1 MLLHLILAG
10 IWVDRLP
17 KAEWLQEMERRAR
30 DSASESPG
38 MSKEEV
44 PSLVSRALYSALHPV
59 HVVVA
64 LDNNV
69 MKGEACIGRLAA
81 QEEQARSK
89 AV

>member
-17 KAEWLQEMERRAR
+17 NAERLQEMERGAR
-30 DSASESPG
+30 DRASESPR

-44 PSLVSRALYSALHPV
+44 PSLVFRALCSALHPV

-64 LDNNV
+64 FDNNV
-69 MKGEACIGRLAA
+69 MNGGACIGRLAA
-81 QEEQARSK
+81 QEEQGRNI
-89 AV
+89 

>member
-1 MLLHLILAG
+1 
-10 IWVDRLP
+10 
-17 KAEWLQEMERRAR
+17 
-30 DSASESPG
+30 

-64 LDNNV
+64 SDNNV
-69 MKGEACIGRLAA
+69 MKGEACIGHLAA